1 MQNLKPIWW
10 LFFFSDSPFSGGSP
24 PHSQMCEFPILNK
37 DSLVYVV
44 DMPHRAISPPW
55 LPAGPPSLWC
65 PASCSTYRTRR
76 SLETTTHGR
85 RVGIRRLITWVHSSR
100 LRVVGD
106 GGLRASRSGLENFM
120 QRRKWKA
127 WATRRG
133 IARRRSRRRRR
144 IQRILVSHSVMGSW
158 SVVLKLMHLHIN
170 LRRCGTWTNNLTILM
185 GCSPPSRSNAA
196 GRNVRAGLPRY
207 RIYTV
212 ELHISHLANGVI
224 LHLLFS
230 PFQSPTSQVQWM
242 YMRSMGLK
250 LIDIINK
257 W

>member
-1 MQNLKPIWW
+1 MQNLNPSDVC
-10 LFFFSDSPFSGGSP
+10 FFFSDSPFSGGSP

-37 DSLVYVV
+37 DSLVCVV
-44 DMPHRAISPPW
+44 DMPLRAISPPW

-85 RVGIRRLITWVHSSR
+85 RVGIRRQITWVHSSR

-133 IARRRSRRRRR
+133 IARRRSRRWRRIQR
-144 IQRILVSHSVMGSW
+144 IQRILVSYSIMAWGPWFRLWCTCIST
-158 SVVLKLMHLHIN
+158 
-170 LRRCGTWTNNLTILM
+170 C
-185 GCSPPSRSNAA
+185 AD
-196 GRNVRAGLPRY
+196 
-207 RIYTV
+207 V
-212 ELHISHLANGVI
+212 ELEQIICQLWGVALLRVAQMRWSDELAHQRSA
-224 LHLLFS
+224 LHLMRAMYHYSSRYLSWRKASLFTDLFRVRFKS
-230 PFQSPTSQVQWM
+230 LLQSQANSIAHNLP
-242 YMRSMGLK
+242 
-250 LIDIINK
+250 
-257 W
+257 